1 MMVFAVFGLGVG
13 LSIIAELSA
22 GRSGSV
28 RFGGADDRHRRHGRR
43 ERQDRAR
50 AVPGRDPEGDGG
62 LGHAPKLTYDQ
73 IFAAMEKVRALA
85 NGRQRA
91 GKLVW
96 LGIRT
101 VDGGPII
108 HATVTSL
115 DAFSDLPSQVDGV
128 PVRVQWGPLEGALGR
143 VLQSALQL

>member
-22 GRSGSV
+22 GRSGSF
-28 RFGGADDRHRRHGRR
+28 RFGGA
-43 ERQDRAR
+43 
-50 AVPGRDPEGDGG
+50 
-62 LGHAPKLTYDQ
+62 APKLTYDQ